1 MRKILKPQLGTVRYN
16 LKESKESLKQSRKES
31 PISLWFSYGKRQRLR
46 YSIGISVGYADWDFE
61 RQRVRRNRSL
71 IINSAKVNRY
81 LDKLQN
87 ELIHDYS
94 ELVLEGKEVNNEVLR
109 SILDRLTNRNIES
122 EVKVIQDDFFVFAD
136 EFIEEKRGSIEN
148 VTLLLY
154 KQSLKK
160 LESFSNSKT
169 LIDFTSFTRPVLN
182 DFKRFL
188 EVEQGFRLNTISKHF
203 KSIKTIVLEGK
214 RRGLIGDVDFRLF
227 SIPTEE
233 PTKIYLSE
241 NEICKMKDLD
251 LSNDKTMELA
261 RDIFLVGCYTG
272 QRISDYNRLSG
283 IDIVEKDG
291 VHFFEI
297 LQKKSGVKVNCPITQ
312 ELKEIMH
319 RYNNQPPPKL
329 SDQKINK
336 YLKLIGRRLDMNE
349 DVLCHDTKGGV
360 KRTYIRPKWE
370 MLESHTARRSFCTN
384 MYLKGMS
391 IQDIMHFSGHKTEKE
406 FLKYI
411 RITSDERTRHILRQ
425 GFFNV

>member
-1 MRKILKPQLGTVRYN
+1 MRKIIKPQLGTVRYN
-16 LKESKESLKQSRKES
+16 LKESKESLQQSRKES

-71 IINSAKVNRY
+71 IINSANVNRY

-87 ELIHDYS
+87 ELIHHYS
-94 ELVLEGKEVNNEVLR
+94 ELVLEGKDVNNGILR

-122 EVKVIQDDFFVFAD
+122 EDIVNQNNFFVFAH
-136 EFIEEKRGSIEN
+136 EFVEEKRGSIEY
-148 VTLLLY
+148 VTLLIY

-169 LIDFTSFTRPVLN
+169 SIDFTSFTRPVLN

-188 EVEQGFRLNTISKHF
+188 EVEQEFKLNTISKHF
-203 KSIKTIVLEGK
+203 KSLKTIVLEGK
-214 RRGLIGDVDFRLF
+214 RRGLIGDVDLRLF

-241 NEICKMKDLD
+241 NELRKMKDLD
-251 LSNDKTMELA
+251 LSNDMTMQLA

-297 LQKKSGVKVNCPITQ
+297 LQKKSGVKVNCPITI
-312 ELKEIMH
+312 ELREIMA

-336 YLKLIGRRLDMNE
+336 YLKLIGRKLNMNE
-349 DVLCHDTKGGV
+349 DILCHDTKGGV
-360 KRTYIRPKWE
+360 KRTYTRPKWE

-384 MYLKGMS
+384 MYLKKMA
-391 IQDIMHFSGHKTEKE
+391 IQDIMLFSGHKTEKE

-411 RITSDERTRHILRQ
+411 RIRSDERTRHILDQ
-425 GFFNV
+425 GFFNM

>member
-1 MRKILKPQLGTVRYN
+1 MRKIIKPQLGTVRYN
-16 LKESKESLKQSRKES
+16 LKESKDSLKQSRKES
-31 PISLWFSYGKRQRLR
+31 PISLWFSFGKRQRLR
-46 YSIGISVGYADWDFE
+46 YSIGISVGYGDWDFE

-87 ELIHDYS
+87 ELIHHYS
-94 ELVLEGKEVNNEVLR
+94 ELVLEGKDVNNGILR

-122 EVKVIQDDFFVFAD
+122 EDIVNQNNFFVFAH
-136 EFIEEKRGSIEN
+136 EFVEEKRGSIEY
-148 VTLLLY
+148 VTLLIY

-169 LIDFTSFTRPVLN
+169 SIDFTSFTRPVLN

-188 EVEQGFRLNTISKHF
+188 EVEQEFKLNTISKHF
-203 KSIKTIVLEGK
+203 KSLKTIVLEGK
-214 RRGLIGDVDFRLF
+214 RRGLIGDVDLRLF

-241 NEICKMKDLD
+241 NELRKMKDLD
-251 LSNDKTMELA
+251 LSNDMTMQLA

-291 VHFFEI
+291 FRFFEI
-297 LQKKSGVKVNCPITQ
+297 LQKKSGVKVISPITK

-384 MYLKGMS
+384 YYLKRMS
-391 IQDIMHFSGHKTEKE
+391 IQDIMHISGHKTEKE

-411 RITSDERTRHILRQ
+411 RITSDERTRHILDQ
-425 GFFNV
+425 GFFNM

>member
-1 MRKILKPQLGTVRYN
+1 MRKIIKPQLGTVRYN
-16 LKESKESLKQSRKES
+16 LKESKDSLKQSRKES
-31 PISLWFSYGKRQRLR
+31 PISLWFSFGKRQRLR
-46 YSIGISVGYADWDFE
+46 YSIGISVGYGDWDFE

-87 ELIHDYS
+87 ELIHHYS
-94 ELVLEGKEVNNEVLR
+94 ELVLEGKDVNNGILR
-109 SILDRLTNRNIES
+109 SILDRLTNRNIEA
-122 EVKVIQDDFFVFAD
+122 EDKVNQNDFFVFAH
-136 EFIEEKRGSIEN
+136 EFVEEKRGSIED
-148 VTLLLY
+148 VTLLIY

-169 LIDFTSFTRPVLN
+169 SIDFTSFTRPVLN
-182 DFKRFL
+182 DFKKFL
-188 EVEQGFRLNTISKHF
+188 EVEQEFKLNTISKHF
-203 KSIKTIVLEGK
+203 KSLKTIVLEGK
-214 RRGLIGDVDFRLF
+214 RRGLIGDVDLRLF

-241 NEICKMKDLD
+241 NELRKMKDLD
-251 LSNDKTMELA
+251 LSNDMTMQLA

-283 IDIVEKDG
+283 IDIVEKYG

-297 LQKKSGVKVNCPITQ
+297 LQKKSGVKVNCPITI
-312 ELKEIMH
+312 ELREIMA

-360 KRTYIRPKWE
+360 KRTYTRPKWE
-370 MLESHTARRSFCTN
+370 MMESHTARRSFCTN
-384 MYLKGMS
+384 MYLKKMS
-391 IQDIMHFSGHKTEKE
+391 IQDIMLFSGHKTEKE

-411 RITSDERTRHILRQ
+411 RIRSDERTRHILDQ
-425 GFFNV
+425 GFFNL

>member
-1 MRKILKPQLGTVRYN
+1 MRKIIKPQLGTVRYN
-16 LKESKESLKQSRKES
+16 LKESKDSLKQSRKES
-31 PISLWFSYGKRQRLR
+31 PISLWFSFGKRQRLR
-46 YSIGISVGYADWDFE
+46 YSIGISVGYEDWDFE

-87 ELIHDYS
+87 ELIHHYS
-94 ELVLEGKEVNNEVLR
+94 ELVLEGKDVNNGILR

-122 EVKVIQDDFFVFAD
+122 EDIVNQNNFFVFAH
-136 EFIEEKRGSIEN
+136 EFVEEKRGSIEY
-148 VTLLLY
+148 VTLLIY

-169 LIDFTSFTRPVLN
+169 SIDFTSFTRPVLN

-188 EVEQGFRLNTISKHF
+188 EVEQEFKLNTISKHF
-203 KSIKTIVLEGK
+203 KSLKTIVLEGK
-214 RRGLIGDVDFRLF
+214 RRGLIGDVDLRLF

-241 NEICKMKDLD
+241 NELRKMKDLD
-251 LSNDKTMELA
+251 LSNDMTMQLA

-283 IDIVEKDG
+283 IDIVEKNG

-297 LQKKSGVKVNCPITQ
+297 LQKKSGVKVNCPITI
-312 ELKEIMH
+312 ELREIMA

-336 YLKLIGRRLDMNE
+336 YLKLIGRKLNMNE
-349 DVLCHDTKGGV
+349 DILCHDTKGGV

-384 MYLKGMS
+384 MYLKKMA
-391 IQDIMHFSGHKTEKE
+391 IQDIMLFSGHKTEKE

-411 RITSDERTRHILRQ
+411 RIRSDERTRHILDQ
-425 GFFNV
+425 GFFNL

>member
-1 MRKILKPQLGTVRYN
+1 MKKIIKPQLGTVRYN
-16 LKESKESLKQSRKES
+16 LKESKESL
-31 PISLWFSYGKRQRLR
+31 
-46 YSIGISVGYADWDFE
+46 

-71 IINSAKVNRY
+71 IINSAKVNSY

-87 ELIHDYS
+87 GLVHHHS

-122 EVKVIQDDFFVFAD
+122 EVKVVQDDFFVFAD

-160 LESFSNSKT
+160 LKLFSDST
-169 LIDFTSFTRPVLN
+169 TSIDFTSFTRPILN

-188 EVEQGFRLNTISKHF
+188 EVEQGFKLNTISKHF

-214 RRGLIGDVDFRLF
+214 RRGLIGDVDLRLF

-241 NEICKMKDLD
+241 SEIRKIKDLD

-312 ELKEIMH
+312 ELKEIMQILNVT
-319 RYNNQPPPKL
+319 RQELVDIIKEGVKLELNRQRSIGNPLNRLSITGEDTEYLTRNEVSKVLNVTVQTLNNWRREGVLNPIKIGGRVLYIKEDVYNN
-329 SDQKINK
+329 S
-336 YLKLIGRRLDMNE
+336 RL
-349 DVLCHDTKGGV
+349 V
-360 KRTYIRPKWE
+360 
-370 MLESHTARRSFCTN
+370 A
-384 MYLKGMS
+384 
-391 IQDIMHFSGHKTEKE
+391 
-406 FLKYI
+406 
-411 RITSDERTRHILRQ
+411 
-425 GFFNV
+425 

>member
-1 MRKILKPQLGTVRYN
+1 MLFGGPMRKIIKPQLETISYN
-16 LKESKESLKQSRKES
+16 LKESKESLQQSRKES

-46 YSIGISVGYADWDFE
+46 YSIGISVGYDDWDFE

-71 IINSAKVNRY
+71 IINSAKVNSY

-87 ELIHDYS
+87 GLVHHHS

-122 EVKVIQDDFFVFAD
+122 EVKVVQDDFFVFAD

-160 LESFSNSKT
+160 LKLFSDST
-169 LIDFTSFTRPVLN
+169 TSIDFTSFTRPILN

-188 EVEQGFRLNTISKHF
+188 EVEQGFKLNTISKHF

-214 RRGLIGDVDFRLF
+214 RRGLIGDVDLRLF

-241 NEICKMKDLD
+241 SEIRKIKDLD

-312 ELKEIMH
+312 ELKEIIQILNVT
-319 RYNNQPPPKL
+319 RQELVDIIKEGVKLELNRQRSIGNPLNRLSITGEDTEYLTRNEVSKVLNVTVQTLNNWRREGVLNPIKIGGRVLYRKEDVYNN
-329 SDQKINK
+329 S
-336 YLKLIGRRLDMNE
+336 RL
-349 DVLCHDTKGGV
+349 V
-360 KRTYIRPKWE
+360 
-370 MLESHTARRSFCTN
+370 A
-384 MYLKGMS
+384 
-391 IQDIMHFSGHKTEKE
+391 
-406 FLKYI
+406 
-411 RITSDERTRHILRQ
+411 
-425 GFFNV
+425 

>member
-1 MRKILKPQLGTVRYN
+1 M
-16 LKESKESLKQSRKES
+16 KESKDSLKQSRKES
-31 PISLWFSYGKRQRLR
+31 PISLWFSFGKRQRLR
-46 YSIGISVGYADWDFE
+46 YSIGISVGYGDWDFE

-87 ELIHDYS
+87 ELIHHYS
-94 ELVLEGKEVNNEVLR
+94 ELVLEGKDVNNGILR
-109 SILDRLTNRNIES
+109 SILDRLTNRNIEA
-122 EVKVIQDDFFVFAD
+122 EDKVNQNDFFVFAH
-136 EFIEEKRGSIEN
+136 EFVEEKRGSIED
-148 VTLLLY
+148 VTLLIY

-169 LIDFTSFTRPVLN
+169 SIDFTSFTRPVLN

-188 EVEQGFRLNTISKHF
+188 EVEQEFKLNNISKHF
-203 KSIKTIVLEGK
+203 KSLKTIVLEGK
-214 RRGLIGDVDFRLF
+214 RRGLIGDVDLRLF

-241 NEICKMKDLD
+241 NELRKMKDLD
-251 LSNDKTMELA
+251 LSNDKTKELA

-283 IDIVEKDG
+283 IDIVEKYG

-297 LQKKSGVKVNCPITQ
+297 LQKKSGVKVNCPITT
-312 ELKEIMH
+312 ELREIMA

-360 KRTYIRPKWE
+360 KRTYTRPKWE
-370 MLESHTARRSFCTN
+370 MMESHTARRSFCTN
-384 MYLKGMS
+384 VYLKKMS

-411 RITSDERTRHILRQ
+411 RITSDERTRHILGQ
-425 GFFNV
+425 EFFNM